1 MQIFAINVPP
11 NIEFFNGG
19 TQYFMAYMTRKR
31 IKGIT
36 YYYAEESERIDGKP
50 RRKWQ
55 KYLGPLPKIIQAMEG
70 VPPKPMYAEIFQLGG
85 PAAYLNI
92 AEEINMIPIIDSVL
106 PKRNQGLS
114 IGFYLTLAAI
124 NRGIEAVSKRS
135 MWNWFQDTILFRV
148 FPEADKTSLSSQRF
162 WDNMSFIKDDKIQLA
177 WMKLVNSI
185 LDREDIDL
193 SCASYDGT
201 NFYSFIGSFNAR
213 CSLAKRGKNKQGR
226 RDLRQINY
234 ALFCTR
240 KDHFPLYFDVFE
252 GNRHDSKEF
261 GVVIE
266 NFFRAFKDRKPNG
279 NGLTIVFDKGNNS
292 DKNLNKFV
300 EDSGFHFVGSVKPD
314 DHKDLALISN
324 SDKCLTSLSHPR
336 LDQVKAF
343 RTQKKIYGKNLTV
356 VVTFNNKLYTSQIKS
371 INNEI
376 NKCLGKL
383 SVISTKLEDRIAGRI
398 TKGKKPT
405 KESIKKQ
412 VASIRSGQHMKKLI
426 KAPVTEHNDIPILTY
441 NLNTDAYAKLADT
454 YLGKNII
461 ITDNHD
467 WSTEDIIVTYRS
479 QYIIEDIFKQMKDRK
494 TGTWWPMFHWTDQK
508 IRVHGLYCS
517 LSLLLRAL
525 IMKRIQE
532 ASMPMS
538 MNKLHEKLSGIREVL
553 NVFPKRKNKQSAQ
566 SVVSKMDEVQQQLF
580 GLFEMEQYLLS

>member
-1 MQIFAINVPP
+1 
-11 NIEFFNGG
+11 
-19 TQYFMAYMTRKR
+19 MAYITRKR

-36 YYYAEESERIDGKP
+36 YYYAEESERRDGKS

-55 KYLGPLPKIIQAMEG
+55 KYLGPLHKIIEAMDRA
-70 VPPKPMYAEIFQLGG
+70 PPKPKYAEVFQLGC
-85 PAAYLNI
+85 PAAYLNT
-92 AEEINMIPIIDSVL
+92 AEHIKMIQILDNVL
-106 PKRNQGLS
+106 PKRNQGPS

-135 MWNWFQDTILFRV
+135 MWKWFQDTILFRA
-148 FPEADKTSLSSQRF
+148 FPEVNKASLSSQRF
-162 WDNMSFIKDDKIQLA
+162 WDNMSTITEDKIHSA
-177 WMKLVNSI
+177 WLKLVNSV
-185 LDREDIDL
+185 LDRENIDL
-193 SCASYDGT
+193 SCTTYDGT
-201 NFYSFIGSFNAR
+201 NFYSFIGSFNTR
-213 CSLAKRGKNKQGR
+213 CSVAKRGKNKQGR

-266 NFFRAFKDRKPNG
+266 RFFQAFNERKPHG
-279 NGLTIVFDKGNNS
+279 DGMTIVFDKGNNS
-292 DKNLNKFV
+292 IDNFDKFI

-324 SDKCLTSLSHPR
+324 NDECFTALSHPR

-343 RTQKKIYGKNLTV
+343 RTRKKIYGKNLTV
-356 VVTFNNKLYTSQIKS
+356 AVTFNNNLYTSQVKS

-383 SVISTKLEDRIAGRI
+383 AVISAKLEDRIAGLI

-405 KESIKKQ
+405 QESIKGQ
-412 VASIRSGQHMKKLI
+412 VASILAGQHMKKLI
-426 KAPVTEHNDIPILTY
+426 KTTVTEHNGIPMLTY
-441 NLNTDAYAKLADT
+441 ELDTDEYAKLADT

-467 WSTEDIIVTYRS
+467 WSTEEIVVTYRS

-494 TGTWWPMFHWTDQK
+494 RGTWWPMYHWTDNMIK
-508 IRVHGLYCS
+508 VHGLYCS

-525 IMKRIQE
+525 IMKKVQD
-532 ASMPMS
+532 AAMPMS
-538 MNKLHEKLSGIREVL
+538 MTKLHDKLSGIREVL
-553 NVFPKRKNKQSAQ
+553 NIFPRGKNKQVSQ
-566 SVVSKMDEVQQQLF
+566 SVVSKMDEVQQRLFNLF
-580 GLFEMEQYLLS
+580 GMEKNLSS

>member
-1 MQIFAINVPP
+1 
-11 NIEFFNGG
+11 
-19 TQYFMAYMTRKR
+19 MAYLTRKR
-31 IKGIT
+31 IKGTT
-36 YYYAEESERIDGKP
+36 YYYAEESERRNGKS

-55 KYLGPLPKIIQAMEG
+55 KYLGPLPKIIEALEG
-70 VPPKPMYAEIFQLGG
+70 RPQKPKYAEIFQLGG

-92 AEEINMIPIIDSVL
+92 AEQINMIPIIDSVF

-135 MWNWFQDTILFRV
+135 MWNWFQDTILFRA
-148 FPEADKTSLSSQRF
+148 FPEANKTSLSSQRF
-162 WDNMSFIKDDKIQLA
+162 WDNMSAIKEDKIQIA
-177 WMKLVNSI
+177 WMKLVNSV
-185 LDREDIDL
+185 LDRENIDL

-201 NFYSFIGSFNAR
+201 NFYSFIGSFNTR

-240 KDHFPLYFDVFE
+240 KDHFPLYFNVFE

-266 NFFRAFKDRKPNG
+266 RFFHTFKDRKPNG
-279 NGLTIVFDKGNNS
+279 NGITIVFDKGNNS

-324 SDKCLTSLSHPR
+324 NDKCFTSLSHPR
-336 LDQVKAF
+336 LDQVKVF
-343 RTQKKIYGKNLTV
+343 RTRKKIYGKRLTV
-356 VVTFNNKLYTSQIKS
+356 VVTFNNKLYTAQVKS

-405 KESIKKQ
+405 KESIKRQ
-412 VASIRSGQHMKKLI
+412 VASILSGQHMKKLI
-426 KAPVTEHNDIPILTY
+426 GSTVTDHNGIPVLTY
-441 NLNTDAYAKLADT
+441 SLKSDAYTELADT

-461 ITDNHD
+461 ITDNHN
-467 WSTEDIIVTYRS
+467 WSTEDIILTYRS
-479 QYIIEDIFKQMKDRK
+479 QYIIEDVFKQMKDRR
-494 TGTWWPMFHWTDQK
+494 TGTWCPMFHWTDQM

-517 LSLLLRAL
+517 LSLLMRSL
-525 IMKRIQE
+525 ILKRIQE
-532 ASMPMS
+532 AEISMS
-538 MNKLHEKLSGIREVL
+538 MNKLHGKLSGIREVL
-553 NVFPKRKNKQSAQ
+553 NVFPKGKKKQSTQ
-566 SVVSKMDEVQQQLF
+566 SVVTKMDEVQQRLF
-580 GLFEMEQYLLS
+580 DLFRMEQYLSS

>member
-1 MQIFAINVPP
+1 
-11 NIEFFNGG
+11 
-19 TQYFMAYMTRKR
+19 MAYLTRKR
-31 IKGIT
+31 IKGT
-36 YYYAEESERIDGKP
+36 NYYYAEESERRGGKS

-55 KYLGPLPKIIQAMEG
+55 KYLGPLPKIIEALEG
-70 VPPKPMYAEIFQLGG
+70 RPQKPKYAEIFQLGG

-92 AEEINMIPIIDSVL
+92 AEQINMIPIIDSVF

-114 IGFYLTLAAI
+114 VGFYLTLAAI

-135 MWNWFQDTILFRV
+135 MWNWFQDTILFRA
-148 FPEADKTSLSSQRF
+148 FPEANKTSLSSQRF
-162 WDNMSFIKDDKIQLA
+162 WDNMSAIKEDKIQIA
-177 WMKLVNSI
+177 WMKLVNSV
-185 LDREDIDL
+185 LDRENIDL

-266 NFFRAFKDRKPNG
+266 RFFHNFKDRKPNG
-279 NGLTIVFDKGNNS
+279 NGITIVFDKGNNS
-292 DKNLNKFV
+292 DTNLNKFV

-324 SDKCLTSLSHPR
+324 NDKCFTSLSHPR
-336 LDQVKAF
+336 LDQVKVF
-343 RTQKKIYGKNLTV
+343 RTRKEIYGKCLTV
-356 VVTFNNKLYTSQIKS
+356 VVTFNNNLYTAQVKS

-405 KESIKKQ
+405 KESIKRQ
-412 VASIRSGQHMKKLI
+412 VASILSGQHMKKLI
-426 KAPVTEHNDIPILTY
+426 GSTVTDHNGIPVLTY
-441 NLNTDAYAKLADT
+441 SLKSDAYAELADT

-461 ITDNHD
+461 ITDNHN
-467 WSTEDIIVTYRS
+467 WPTEDIILTYRS
-479 QYIIEDIFKQMKDRK
+479 QYIIEDVFKQMKDRR
-494 TGTWWPMFHWTDQK
+494 TGTWWPMFHWTDQM
-508 IRVHGLYCS
+508 IMVHGLYCS
-517 LSLLLRAL
+517 LSLLIRSL
-525 IMKRIQE
+525 ILKRIQE
-532 ASMPMS
+532 AEMSMS

-553 NVFPKRKNKQSAQ
+553 NIFPKGKKKQSTQA
-566 SVVSKMDEVQQQLF
+566 VVTKMDEVQQRLFDLF
-580 GLFEMEQYLLS
+580 GMEQYLSS

>member
-1 MQIFAINVPP
+1 
-11 NIEFFNGG
+11 
-19 TQYFMAYMTRKR
+19 MAYLTRKR
-31 IKGIT
+31 IRGIT
-36 YYYAEESERIDGKP
+36 YYYAEESERKNGKS

-55 KYLGPLPKIIQAMEG
+55 KYLGPLPKIIEALEG
-70 VPPKPMYAEIFQLGG
+70 TPQKPKYAEIFQLAG

-92 AEEINMIPIIDSVL
+92 AEQINMIPIIDSVL

-135 MWNWFQDTILFRV
+135 MWNWFRDTILLRA
-148 FPEADKTSLSSQRF
+148 FPEANKTSLSSQRF
-162 WDNMSFIKDDKIQLA
+162 WDNMSAIAEDKIQIA
-177 WMKLVNSI
+177 WMKLVNSV
-185 LDREDIDL
+185 LDRENIDL

-201 NFYSFIGSFNAR
+201 NFYSFIGSFNTR

-266 NFFRAFKDRKPNG
+266 KFFHIFKDRKPNG
-279 NGLTIVFDKGNNS
+279 NGITIVFDKGNNS

-300 EDSGFHFVGSVKPD
+300 GDSGFHFVGSVKPN

-324 SDKCLTSLSHPR
+324 NDKCFTSLSHPR
-336 LDQVKAF
+336 LDQVKVF
-343 RTQKKIYGKNLTV
+343 RTQKKIYGKSLTV
-356 VVTFNNKLYTSQIKS
+356 VVTFNNNLYTAQVKS

-376 NKCLGKL
+376 NKCLGRL

-405 KESIKKQ
+405 KESIKRQ
-412 VASIRSGQHMKKLI
+412 VASILSGQHMKKLI
-426 KAPVTEHNDIPILTY
+426 GTTITDHNGIPVLTY
-441 NLNTDAYAKLADT
+441 SLKSDAYAKLADT

-461 ITDNHD
+461 ITDNHN
-467 WSTEDIIVTYRS
+467 WSTEDIILTYRS
-479 QYIIEDIFKQMKDRK
+479 QYIIEDVFKQMKDRK
-494 TGTWWPMFHWTDQK
+494 TGTWWPMFHWTNQM

-517 LSLLLRAL
+517 LSLLIRSL
-525 IMKRIQE
+525 ILKRIRE
-532 ASMPMS
+532 EEMSMS

-553 NVFPKRKNKQSAQ
+553 NVFPKRKKKESTQ
-566 SVVSKMDEVQQQLF
+566 SVVTKMDEVQQRLF
-580 GLFEMEQYLLS
+580 DLFRMEQYLSS

>member
-1 MQIFAINVPP
+1 
-11 NIEFFNGG
+11 
-19 TQYFMAYMTRKR
+19 MAYLTRKR

-36 YYYAEESERIDGKP
+36 YYYAEESERRNGKS

-55 KYLGPLPKIIQAMEG
+55 KYLGPLPKIIEALERRPQK
-70 VPPKPMYAEIFQLGG
+70 PKYAEVFQLGG

-92 AEEINMIPIIDSVL
+92 AEQINMIPIIDSVFS
-106 PKRNQGLS
+106 KRNQGLS
-114 IGFYLTLAAI
+114 VGFYLTLAAI
-124 NRGIEAVSKRS
+124 NRGIKAVSKRS
-135 MWNWFQDTILFRV
+135 MWNWFQDTILFRA
-148 FPEADKTSLSSQRF
+148 FPEANKTSLSSQRF
-162 WDNMSFIKDDKIQLA
+162 WDNMSTIKEDKIQIA
-177 WMKLVNSI
+177 WMKLVNSV
-185 LDREDIDL
+185 LDRENIDL

-201 NFYSFIGSFNAR
+201 NFYSFIGSFNTR

-266 NFFRAFKDRKPNG
+266 RFFHTFKDRKPNG
-279 NGLTIVFDKGNNS
+279 NGITIVFDKGNNS

-324 SDKCLTSLSHPR
+324 NDKCFTSLSHSR
-336 LDQVKAF
+336 LDQVKVF
-343 RTQKKIYGKNLTV
+343 RTRKKIYGKSLTV
-356 VVTFNNKLYTSQIKS
+356 VVTFNNNLYTAQVKS

-383 SVISTKLEDRIAGRI
+383 SVISTKLEDRISGRI

-405 KESIKKQ
+405 KESIKRR
-412 VASIRSGQHMKKLI
+412 VASILSGQHMKKLI
-426 KAPVTEHNDIPILTY
+426 GTTIAEHNGIPVLTY
-441 NLNTDAYAKLADT
+441 SLKSDAYAKLADT

-461 ITDNHD
+461 ITDNHN
-467 WSTEDIIVTYRS
+467 WSTEDIILTYRS
-479 QYIIEDIFKQMKDRK
+479 QYIIEDVFKQMKDRK
-494 TGTWWPMFHWTDQK
+494 TGTWWPMFHWTNRM

-517 LSLLLRAL
+517 LSLLIRSL
-525 IMKRIQE
+525 ILKRIQE
-532 ASMPMS
+532 AEMSMS

-553 NVFPKRKNKQSAQ
+553 NVFPKGKKKQSTQ
-566 SVVSKMDEVQQQLF
+566 SVVTKMDEVQQRLF
-580 GLFEMEQYLLS
+580 DLFRMEQYLSS

>member
-1 MQIFAINVPP
+1 
-11 NIEFFNGG
+11 
-19 TQYFMAYMTRKR
+19 MAYLTRKR

-36 YYYAEESERIDGKP
+36 YYYAEESERKNGKS

-55 KYLGPLPKIIQAMEG
+55 KYLGPLPKIIEALEG
-70 VPPKPMYAEIFQLGG
+70 TPQKPKYAEIFQLGG

-92 AEEINMIPIIDSVL
+92 AEQINMIPIIDSVL
-106 PKRNQGLS
+106 PKRSQGLS

-135 MWNWFQDTILFRV
+135 MWNWFRDTILLRA
-148 FPEADKTSLSSQRF
+148 FPEANKTSLSSQRF
-162 WDNMSFIKDDKIQLA
+162 WDNMSAIAEDKIQIA
-177 WMKLVNSI
+177 WMKLVNSV
-185 LDREDIDL
+185 LDRENIDL

-201 NFYSFIGSFNAR
+201 NFYSFIGSFNTR

-266 NFFRAFKDRKPNG
+266 KFFHIFKDRKPNG
-279 NGLTIVFDKGNNS
+279 NGITIVFDKGNNS

-300 EDSGFHFVGSVKPD
+300 EDSGFHFVGSVKPN

-324 SDKCLTSLSHPR
+324 NDKCFTSLSHPR
-336 LDQVKAF
+336 LDQVKVF
-343 RTQKKIYGKNLTV
+343 RTQKKIYGKSLTV
-356 VVTFNNKLYTSQIKS
+356 VVTFNNNLYTAQVKS

-376 NKCLGKL
+376 NKCLGRL

-405 KESIKKQ
+405 KESIKRQ
-412 VASIRSGQHMKKLI
+412 VASILSGQHMRKLI
-426 KAPVTEHNDIPILTY
+426 GTTITDHNGIPVLTY
-441 NLNTDAYAKLADT
+441 SLKSDAYAKLADT

-461 ITDNHD
+461 ITDNHN
-467 WSTEDIIVTYRS
+467 WSTEDIILTYRS
-479 QYIIEDIFKQMKDRK
+479 QYIIEDVFKQMKDRK
-494 TGTWWPMFHWTDQK
+494 TGTWWPMFHWTNQM

-517 LSLLLRAL
+517 LSLLIRSL
-525 IMKRIQE
+525 ILKRIRE
-532 ASMPMS
+532 KEMSMS

-553 NVFPKRKNKQSAQ
+553 NVFPKRKKKESTQ
-566 SVVSKMDEVQQQLF
+566 SVVTKMDEVQQRLF
-580 GLFEMEQYLLS
+580 DLFRMEQYLSS

>member
-1 MQIFAINVPP
+1 MYPLTIDYSKGAR
-11 NIEFFNGG
+11 
-19 TQYFMAYMTRKR
+19 YFMAYMTRKR

-55 KYLGPLPKIIQAMEG
+55 KYLGSLPKIIEAVEG
-70 VPPKPMYAEIFQLGG
+70 GPSKPAYAEIFQLGG
-85 PAAYLNI
+85 PAAYLHI
-92 AEEINMIPIIDSVL
+92 AEDIDMISIIDSVL
-106 PKRNQGLS
+106 PKRKQGFS

-135 MWNWFQDTILFRV
+135 MWTWFRDTILFRV
-148 FPEADKTSLSSQRF
+148 FPEADKASLSSQRF
-162 WDNMSFIKDDKIQLA
+162 WDNMSFIKEDKIPLT
-177 WMKLVNSI
+177 WMKLVDSI
-185 LDREDIDL
+185 LDRENIDL

-201 NFYSFIGSFNAR
+201 NFYSFIGSFNVR
-213 CSLAKRGKNKQGR
+213 CCIAKRGKNKQGR
-226 RDLRQINY
+226 GDLRQINY

-261 GVVIE
+261 GKVIE
-266 NFFRAFKDRKPNG
+266 DFFRAFKDRKPSG
-279 NGLTIVFDKGNNS
+279 KGLTIVFDKGNNS
-292 DKNLNKFV
+292 KDNLNKFV

-314 DHKDLALISN
+314 DHKDLAFISN
-324 SDKCLTSLSHPR
+324 KDKCLTPLSHPG

-343 RTQKKIYGKNLTV
+343 RTRKEIYGKDLTV

-383 SVISTKLEDRIAGRI
+383 LAISTKLQDRIEGRI

-405 KESIKKQ
+405 PASIKGQIK
-412 VASIRSGQHMKKLI
+412 SILSGQHMKKLI
-426 KAPVTEHNDIPILTY
+426 EATVTEHNGYPILSY
-441 NLNTDAYAKLADT
+441 NISTDAYAKLADT

-467 WSTEDIIVTYRS
+467 WSTEDIISTYRS
-479 QYIIEDIFKQMKDRK
+479 QHIIEDVFKKMKDRK
-494 TGTWWPMFHWTDQK
+494 IGTWWPMFHWTDQK
-508 IRVHGLYCS
+508 IKVHGLYCS
-517 LSLLLRAL
+517 LSLILRSL
-525 IMKRIQE
+525 IMKRIRE

-538 MNKLHEKLSGIREVL
+538 VNRLHEKLSGIREVL
-553 NVFPKRKNKQSAQ
+553 NVFPKRKDKQTTQ
-566 SVVSKMDEVQQQLF
+566 SVVSKMDEIQQRLFDLF
-580 GLFEMEQYLLS
+580 GMEKYLSS

>member
-1 MQIFAINVPP
+1 
-11 NIEFFNGG
+11 
-19 TQYFMAYMTRKR
+19 MAYITRKR

-36 YYYAEESERIDGKP
+36 YYYAEESERVNGKSQ
-50 RRKWQ
+50 RKWQ
-55 KYLGPLPKIIQAMEG
+55 KYLGSLQKIIEAIEAT
-70 VPPKPMYAEIFQLGG
+70 PPKPTYAEIFQLGG

-92 AEEINMIPIIDSVL
+92 AEKINMIPIIDSVL

-124 NRGIEAVSKRS
+124 NRGIDPVSKSS

-148 FPEADKTSLSSQRF
+148 FNDANKKSLSSQRF
-162 WDNMSFIKDDKIQLA
+162 WDNMSSIKEDKILPT
-177 WMKLVNSI
+177 WMKLVDSV

-193 SCASYDGT
+193 SCTSYDGT
-201 NFYSFIGSFNAR
+201 NFYSFIGSFNTR
-213 CSLAKRGKNKQGR
+213 CSIAKRGKNKQGR
-226 RDLRQINY
+226 CNLRQINY

-266 NFFRAFKDRKPNG
+266 NFFRTFKDRGPIND
-279 NGLTIVFDKGNNS
+279 GLTIVFDKGNNS
-292 DKNLNKFV
+292 HENINKFAD
-300 EDSGFHFVGSVKPD
+300 DSGFHFVGSVKLD

-324 SDKCLTSLSHPR
+324 SDKCLTPLSHPK

-343 RTQKKIYGKNLTV
+343 RTQKIVYGKNLTV
-356 VVTFNNKLYTSQIKS
+356 VVTFNNNLYSSQIKS

-383 SVISTKLEDRIAGRI
+383 SVISAKLEDRIAGRI

-405 KESIKKQ
+405 QESIKKQ
-412 VASIRSGQHMKKLI
+412 VASTLSGQHMKRLI
-426 KAPVTEHNDIPILTY
+426 KATVDEHNGNPILTY
-441 NLNTDAYAKLADT
+441 NLDSNAYAELSDT

-461 ITDNHD
+461 ITDNHE

-479 QYIIEDIFKQMKDRK
+479 QYIIEDVFKQMKDRK

-508 IRVHGLYCS
+508 IMVHGLYCS
-517 LSLLLRAL
+517 LSLLLRSL
-525 IMKRIQE
+525 IMKKCHE

-538 MNKLHEKLSGIREVL
+538 INKLHEKLSGIREVL
-553 NVFPKRKNKQSAQ
+553 NVFPKQKNKKSAQ
-566 SVVSKMDEVQQQLF
+566 SVVSKLDEVQQRLF
-580 GLFEMEQYLLS
+580 DLFKMERYLSN

>member
-1 MQIFAINVPP
+1 
-11 NIEFFNGG
+11 
-19 TQYFMAYMTRKR
+19 MAYITRKR

-36 YYYAEESERIDGKP
+36 YYYAEESARVDGKSK
-50 RRKWQ
+50 RKWQ
-55 KYLGPLPKIIQAMEG
+55 KYLGSLPKIIEAVEG
-70 VPPKPMYAEIFQLGG
+70 KPSTPAYAEIFQLGS
-85 PAAYLNI
+85 PAAYLSM
-92 AEEINMIPIIDSVL
+92 AEQINMIPIIDSIL
-106 PKRNQGLS
+106 PKRDQGLS

-124 NRGIEAVSKRS
+124 NRGIDAVSKRS
-135 MWNWFQDTILFRV
+135 MWSWFQDTILFRV
-148 FPEADKTSLSSQRF
+148 FPEASKASLSSQRF
-162 WDNMSFIKDDKIQLA
+162 WDNMSSIEEDKIKPV
-177 WMKLVNSI
+177 WMKLINSI
-185 LDREDIDL
+185 LDSEDIDL
-193 SCASYDGT
+193 SCTSYDGT
-201 NFYSFIGSFNAR
+201 NFYSFIGSFNTR
-213 CSLAKRGKNKQGR
+213 CSIAKRGKNKQGR

-261 GVVIE
+261 EAVIE
-266 NFFRAFKDRKPNG
+266 NFFRAFKDRKPERK
-279 NGLTIVFDKGNNS
+279 GLTIVFDKGNNS
-292 DKNLNKFV
+292 IENLGKFK

-324 SDKCLTSLSHPR
+324 SDKCLVPLSHPK

-343 RTQKKIYGKNLTV
+343 RTKKRIYGRELTV
-356 VVTFNNKLYTSQIKS
+356 VVTFNNNLYASQVKS
-371 INNEI
+371 LNNEI

-383 SVISTKLEDRIAGRI
+383 STISTKLEDRIAGRI

-412 VASIRSGQHMKKLI
+412 VASVLSGQYMKKLI
-426 KAPVTEHNDIPILTY
+426 GTTIIGENGIPV
-441 NLNTDAYAKLADT
+441 LNYSLKSEAYAELADT

-467 WSTEDIIVTYRS
+467 WSTEDIIITYRS
-479 QYIIEDIFKQMKDRK
+479 QYIIEDVFKQMKDRK

-508 IRVHGLYCS
+508 IMVHGLYCS
-517 LSLLLRAL
+517 LSLILRAL
-525 IMKRIQE
+525 IMKRVQE

-553 NVFPKRKNKQSAQ
+553 NVFPKRKGKQSTQ
-566 SVVSKMDEVQQQLF
+566 SVLSKMDEVQMQLF
-580 GLFEMEQYLLS
+580 DLFKMEQYLLS

>member
-1 MQIFAINVPP
+1 
-11 NIEFFNGG
+11 
-19 TQYFMAYMTRKR
+19 MAYLTRKR

-36 YYYAEESERIDGKP
+36 YYYAEESERRNGKS

-55 KYLGPLPKIIQAMEG
+55 KYLGPLPKIIEALEG
-70 VPPKPMYAEIFQLGG
+70 TPQKPKYAEIFQLGG

-92 AEEINMIPIIDSVL
+92 AEQINMIPIIDSVF

-114 IGFYLTLAAI
+114 IAFYLTLAAI

-135 MWNWFQDTILFRV
+135 MWNWFQDTILFRA
-148 FPEADKTSLSSQRF
+148 FPEANKTSLSSQRF
-162 WDNMSFIKDDKIQLA
+162 WDNMSTIKEDKIQIA
-177 WMKLVNSI
+177 WMKLVNSV
-185 LDREDIDL
+185 LDRENIDL

-201 NFYSFIGSFNAR
+201 NFYSFIGSFNTR

-240 KDHFPLYFDVFE
+240 KDHFPLYFDTFE

-266 NFFRAFKDRKPNG
+266 RFFHTFKDRKPNG
-279 NGLTIVFDKGNNS
+279 NGITIVFDKGNNS
-292 DKNLNKFV
+292 DENLNKFV

-324 SDKCLTSLSHPR
+324 NDKCFTSLSHPR
-336 LDQVKAF
+336 LDQVKVF
-343 RTQKKIYGKNLTV
+343 RTRKKIYGKSLTV
-356 VVTFNNKLYTSQIKS
+356 VVTFNTNLYTAQVKS

-383 SVISTKLEDRIAGRI
+383 SVVSTKLEDRIAGRI

-405 KESIKKQ
+405 KESIKRQ
-412 VASIRSGQHMKKLI
+412 VASILSGQHMKKLI
-426 KAPVTEHNDIPILTY
+426 ETTIAEHNGIPILTY
-441 NLNTDAYAKLADT
+441 SLKSDAYAELADS

-461 ITDNHD
+461 ITDNHN
-467 WSTEDIIVTYRS
+467 WSTEDIVLTYRS
-479 QYIIEDIFKQMKDRK
+479 QYIIEDVFKQMKDRR
-494 TGTWWPMFHWTDQK
+494 TGTWWPMFHWTDQM

-517 LSLLLRAL
+517 LSLLIRSL
-525 IMKRIQE
+525 ILKRTQE
-532 ASMPMS
+532 AEMSMS
-538 MNKLHEKLSGIREVL
+538 MNKLHENLSGIREVL
-553 NVFPKRKNKQSAQ
+553 NVFPKGKKKQLTQ
-566 SVVSKMDEVQQQLF
+566 SVVTKMDEVQQRLF
-580 GLFEMEQYLLS
+580 DLFRMEQYLSS

>member
-1 MQIFAINVPP
+1 
-11 NIEFFNGG
+11 
-19 TQYFMAYMTRKR
+19 MAYLTRKR

-36 YYYAEESERIDGKP
+36 YYYAEESERRNGKS

-55 KYLGPLPKIIQAMEG
+55 KYLGPLPKIIEALEETPQK
-70 VPPKPMYAEIFQLGG
+70 PKYAEIFQLGG

-92 AEEINMIPIIDSVL
+92 VEQINMIPIIDSVF

-135 MWNWFQDTILFRV
+135 MWNWFQDTILFRA
-148 FPEADKTSLSSQRF
+148 FPEANKTSLSSQRF
-162 WDNMSFIKDDKIQLA
+162 WDNMSTIKEDKIQIT
-177 WMKLVNSI
+177 WMKLVSSV
-185 LDREDIDL
+185 LDRENMDL

-201 NFYSFIGSFNAR
+201 NFYSFIGSFNTR

-252 GNRHDSKEF
+252 GNRHGSKEF

-266 NFFRAFKDRKPNG
+266 RFFHTFKDRKPDCNG
-279 NGLTIVFDKGNNS
+279 ITIVFDKGNNS

-324 SDKCLTSLSHPR
+324 NDKCFTSLSHPR
-336 LDQVKAF
+336 LGQVKVF
-343 RTQKKIYGKNLTV
+343 RTRKKIYGKSLTV
-356 VVTFNNKLYTSQIKS
+356 VVTFNNNLYTAQVKS

-398 TKGKKPT
+398 TKGEKPT
-405 KESIKKQ
+405 KESVKRQ
-412 VASIRSGQHMKKLI
+412 VASILSGQHMKKLI
-426 KAPVTEHNDIPILTY
+426 GSTVTDHNGIPVLAY
-441 NLNTDAYAKLADT
+441 SLKSDAYAELADT

-461 ITDNHD
+461 ITDNHN
-467 WSTEDIIVTYRS
+467 WSTEDIILTYRS
-479 QYIIEDIFKQMKDRK
+479 QYIIVGCFQTNER
-494 TGTWWPMFHWTDQK
+494 
-508 IRVHGLYCS
+508 
-517 LSLLLRAL
+517 
-525 IMKRIQE
+525 
-532 ASMPMS
+532 
-538 MNKLHEKLSGIREVL
+538 
-553 NVFPKRKNKQSAQ
+553 
-566 SVVSKMDEVQQQLF
+566 
-580 GLFEMEQYLLS
+580 